1 MGDKVLRLNFAQWQG
16 GGLPLYHFGAQLLG
30 WLAPGANGA
39 EFTIDVPAPD
49 DATLAVQ
56 DGIRARRAV
65 LAQADAAMAI
75 LRENQPARVVVLGGD
90 CGVDLAPFAYLN
102 DRYGGDLAV
111 LWVDA
116 HPDIMTADETPNAHA
131 MVLGQLLGEGDAE
144 FIARVPR
151 PLKPANV
158 MYAGLYDMSPVE
170 RGRLDRLGLHMATP
184 NDLLDG
190 SGKVLDWLKATG
202 ATKLAV
208 HFDLDVID
216 PGELRTLYFS
226 RPDAPRGAFD
236 GIPQGRMRIEQV
248 LRLLSDVAGATE
260 VVGLGIT
267 EFLPWDMAIMRD
279 LLRKLPLLGDTAV

>member
-1 MGDKVLRLNFAQWQG
+1 MGDKVLRLNFVQWQG

-30 WLAPGANGA
+30 WLALVANGA

-56 DGIRARRAV
+56 DGIRARRAI

-75 LRENQPARVVVLGGD
+75 LRENRPARVVVLGGD

-202 ATKLAV
+202 ATKLAI

-216 PGELRTLYFS
+216 PAELRTLYFS

-236 GIPQGRMRIEQV
+236 GIPQGRMRIDQV